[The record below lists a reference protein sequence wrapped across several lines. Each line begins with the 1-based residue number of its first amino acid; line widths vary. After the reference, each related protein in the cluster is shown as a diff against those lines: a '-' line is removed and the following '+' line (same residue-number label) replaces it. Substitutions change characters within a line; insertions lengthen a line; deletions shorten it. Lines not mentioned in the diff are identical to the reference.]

1 MSANS
6 FRTSPTHP
14 GINSGYPTPN
24 DPIQGIGSDLLTRSP
39 NLPRVLVGIGRV
51 VDIFPLKGSCLI
63 ETPFDLIFSCSYSTG
78 TAAGVTGI
86 MSAFAPS
93 VGDNVVFVYHSETN
107 NGMIVGGVM
116 PLSFSLPGS
125 EPIVPTWGE
134 YKGTFYEMLDP
145 KTFKCDKLAF
155 GNSGSMLWSDLISGE
170 NESMSEAHVGTAHGK
185 LYYRIQAGNL
195 AAINFNQIDSLIDV
209 IAHNFKFF
217 NSGFKIDSFC
227 DYGRTT
233 TEILTSPSLP
243 SFITNQKDFHT
254 IKLFSGWF
262 ASGVAIQSNKRAGQL
277 NSETWND
284 ELGISSTRTTVSA
297 WISKQNG
304 IFIPKKIYE
313 ADDLSGKGDKEIKEE
328 AKRIGFKIDPESQ
341 HPAAFGCMARDYV
354 AWQTSGGY
362 RFERFKAYK
371 NDWEKEDPQ
380 KGFAPTL
387 FSGNEKD
394 SSKEPSGQ
402 YAYFFDAQKTGSPQ
416 PNISKGVDS
425 DGDGTLDDI
434 DGDHTYHRQGD
445 AFMGVLPDG
454 SVLLRDAWGS
464 SIEMR
469 GGKIVITNAKD
480 TEIISGHN
488 TVIISGNDVHI
499 KAQNSAD
506 IHTTNKNVRIRSGR
520 HTMIDSK
527 QGSIQLT
534 AMKSYGPKLKPEP
547 GDPEPIGDKYN
558 PTGICFRTNGQVT
571 SIAPSISN
579 VTDGIF
585 SVLSPNDDDK
595 FPLIFFKSSAT
606 IDWSG
611 GFMNYPNK
619 DQEGN
624 PIKGWDRAK
633 SLLLT
638 SGNVMAGSFG
648 VYEQSVIVYEAVL
661 GGRYL
666 LCGGAPPRDPY
677 DESIFFNGIIGSI
690 ENGPFVRELDP
701 RYPIRLPKEEPKRR
715 EGVDK
720 FGKAVINQEMVNFSR
735 FLYLANDTGNNEPWK
750 IYKNVFWHYRRVEE
764 YGTSKEFVWF
774 ENFWQRQFKDSLV
787 KWSRGD
793 SDIDEDKETV
803 YPGKKYILESEP
815 CYIKYEEAN
824 VYEDGTPKK
833 SEEQNEKGGK
843 FDKEEY
849 LAMTFHPSL
858 EEETQ

>member
-39 NLPRVLVGIGRV
+39 NLPRMLVGIGRV
-51 VDIFPLKGSCLI
+51 VDVFPLKGSCLV
-63 ETPFDLIFSCSYSTG
+63 EAPFELIFSCSYSTG
-78 TAAGVTGI
+78 AAAGVTGI
-86 MSAFAPS
+86 MSAFAPA
-93 VGDNVVFVYHSETN
+93 VGDNVIFVYHNETN

-116 PLSFSLPGS
+116 PLTLSLPGS
-125 EPIVPTWGE
+125 EPIVPIWGS
-134 YKGTFYEMLDP
+134 YKDTFYEMLDP
-145 KTFKCDKLAF
+145 ETFKCDKLSF

-170 NESMSEAHVGTAHGK
+170 NESMSEAHVGTAQGK

-195 AAINFNQIDSLIDV
+195 AAVNFNQIDSLIDIV
-209 IAHNFKFF
+209 AHNFKFF

-243 SFITNQKDFHT
+243 PFITNQRDFHT

-262 ASGVAIQSNKRAGQL
+262 ASGIALQSNKSPGQL
-277 NSETWND
+277 SSELWSD

-304 IFIPKKIYE
+304 IFVPKRVYE
-313 ADDLSGKGDKEIKEE
+313 ADDISGKGDKEIIEE
-328 AKRIGFKIDPESQ
+328 AERVGFKIDPDGQ

-362 RFERFKAYK
+362 RFKRFEAYK
-371 NDWEKEDPQ
+371 NDWEKEDP
-380 KGFAPTL
+380 KEGAVPTI
-387 FSGNEKD
+387 GD
-394 SSKEPSGQ
+394 GQ
-402 YAYFFDAQKTGSPQ
+402 YGYFLDAQKTVSPQ
-416 PNISKGVDS
+416 PLSKKS
-425 DGDGTLDDI
+425 EPNEASENEEI
-434 DGDHTYHRQGD
+434 KSDHTYHRQGE

-488 TVIISGNDVHI
+488 TVILSGNDVHI

-506 IHTTNKNVRIRSGR
+506 IHTTNKNIRIRSGR
-520 HTMIDSK
+520 HTMVDSK

-534 AMKSYGPKLKPEP
+534 AMASYAPKLKPQP
-547 GDPEPIGDKYN
+547 GDPEILGDKYN
-558 PTGICFRTNGQVT
+558 PTGISFRTNAQVT

-579 VTDGIF
+579 VTNGIF
-585 SVLSPNDDDK
+585 SVLSPNDKDG
-595 FPLIFFKSSAT
+595 FPLVFFKSSAT

-611 GFMNYPNK
+611 GFMNYPNR
-619 DQEGN
+619 DLERN
-624 PIKGWDRAK
+624 LIEEWDRAK
-633 SLLLT
+633 SVLLT
-638 SGNVMAGSFG
+638 AGNIMAGSNA
-648 VYEQSVIVYEAVL
+648 VYENSVIVYEIVL
-661 GGRYL
+661 AGRYL
-666 LCGGAPPRDPY
+666 LCGGSSKPGAGTTA
-677 DESIFFNGIIGSI
+677 I
-690 ENGPFVRELDP
+690 NGPYLSLCCSPFVLPLHP
-701 RYPIRLPKEEPKRR
+701 RYPVRLPPTEPKRR

-720 FGKAVINQEMVNFSR
+720 FGKTVINQDMINFCRS
-735 FLYLANDTGNNEPWK
+735 LYLANDTGENEPWR
-750 IYKNVFWHYRRVEE
+750 IYRNVSWHYRKVEE

-787 KWSRGD
+787 KWNRGD
-793 SDIDEDKETV
+793 TDIDVENETV
-803 YPGKKYILESEP
+803 YPGKKYILDSEP
-815 CYIKYEEAN
+815 CYIKYEEVN
-824 VYEDGTPKK
+824 VHEDGTPKK
-833 SEEQNEKGGK
+833 AEEQTDKGGK
-843 FDKEEY
+843 FEKEEY

-858 EEETQ
+858 EEET

>member
-6 FRTSPTHP
+6 FRTSPTYP
-14 GINSGYPTPN
+14 GLYSGYQTPN
-24 DPIQGIGSDLLTRSP
+24 DPIQGIGSDLATRNPS
-39 NLPRVLVGIGRV
+39 LPRVLVAIGRI
-51 VDIFPLKGSCLI
+51 VDVFPLQGSCLV
-63 ETPFDLIFSCSYSTG
+63 ETPFDLIYSCSYSSG
-78 TAAGVTGI
+78 AAAGVTGI

-93 VGDNVVFVYHSETN
+93 VGDNVVFAYYNETN
-107 NGMIVGGVM
+107 NGMIISGVM
-116 PLSFSLPGS
+116 PLTQSLPGS
-125 EPIVPTWGE
+125 EPIVPVWGE
-134 YKGTFYEMLDP
+134 YKDTFYEMLDP

-170 NESMSEAHVGTAHGK
+170 NESMSEAHVGTAQGK

-195 AAINFNQIDSLIDV
+195 AAVNFNQIDSLVDV

-243 SFITNQKDFHT
+243 SFITNQRDFHT

-262 ASGVAIQSNKRAGQL
+262 ASGLALQSNKRAGQL

-313 ADDLSGKGDKEIKEE
+313 ADDLSGKGDKEVKEE

-371 NDWEKEDPQ
+371 NDWEKEDPEE
-380 KGFAPTL
+380 GFAPSL
-387 FSGNEKD
+387 FSGED
-394 SSKEPSGQ
+394 TGLSGQ
-402 YAYFFDAQKTGSPQ
+402 YAYFPETQKTGSPQ
-416 PNISKGVDS
+416 PNISKGVDT
-425 DGDGTLDDI
+425 DGDGIVDTI
-434 DGDHTYHRQGD
+434 DGDYTSHRQGE

-506 IHTTNKNVRIRSGR
+506 IHTTNKNIRMRSGR
-520 HTMIDSK
+520 HTMVDAK

-534 AMKSYGPKLKPEP
+534 AMSSPGPKLKPEP
-547 GDPEPIGDKYN
+547 DDPDPLGDKYR
-558 PTGICFRTNGQVT
+558 PTGISFKTNGQVT

-585 SVLSPNDDDK
+585 SVLAPTDEGK
-595 FPLIFFKSSAT
+595 FPLVFFKSSAT

-611 GFMNYPNK
+611 GFMNYPNR

-624 PIKGWDRAK
+624 LIKDWDRAK
-633 SLLLT
+633 SLLIV
-638 SGNVMAGSFG
+638 SGNIMAGSNA
-648 VYEQSVIVYEAVL
+648 VYENSVIVYEIVL
-661 GGRYL
+661 AGRYL
-666 LCGGAPPRDPY
+666 LCGGAPPRDPF

-690 ENGPFVRELDP
+690 ENGPFVRPLDP
-701 RYPIRLPKEEPKRR
+701 RYPIRLPKTEPKRR

-720 FGKAVINQEMVNFSR
+720 FGKAVISQKMINFCRSS
-735 FLYLANDTGNNEPWK
+735 YLADDTGKDQPWK
-750 IYKNVFWHYRRVEE
+750 IYKNVSWHYRRVEE
-764 YGTSKEFVWF
+764 YGTSKDFVWF
-774 ENFWQRQFKDSLV
+774 ENFWQRQFKENLV
-787 KWSRGD
+787 KWNGGKD
-793 SDIDEDKETV
+793 DVDMEGETV
-803 YPGKKYILESEP
+803 YPGKKYVLESEP
-815 CYIKYEEAN
+815 CYIKYEEVN
-824 VYEDGTPKK
+824 VYKDGTPKK
-833 SEEQNEKGGK
+833 SEEQKEEGGK
-843 FDKEEY
+843 FDKTEY
-849 LAMTFHPSL
+849 LEMLFHPSL
-858 EEETQ
+858 EEETK

>member
-6 FRTSPTHP
+6 FRTSPSHP

-39 NLPRVLVGIGRV
+39 NLPRFLVSVGRI
-51 VDIFPLKGSCLI
+51 VDVFPLQGSCLV
-63 ETPFDLIFSCSYSTG
+63 ETPFDLIYSCSYSSG
-78 TAAGVTGI
+78 AAAGVTGI

-93 VGDNVVFVYHSETN
+93 VGDNVVFVYCNETN
-107 NGMIVGGVM
+107 NGMIVSGVM
-116 PLSFSLPGS
+116 PLTQSLPGS
-125 EPIVPTWGE
+125 EPIVPIWGE
-134 YKGTFYEMLDP
+134 YKDTFYEMLDP
-145 KTFKCDKLAF
+145 KTFKCEELAF
-155 GNSGSMLWSDLISGE
+155 GNAGSMLWSDLISGE
-170 NESMSEAHVGTAHGK
+170 NESMSEAHVGTAQGK

-195 AAINFNQIDSLIDV
+195 AAVNFNQIDSLIDI

-243 SFITNQKDFHT
+243 SFITNQRDFHT

-262 ASGVAIQSNKRAGQL
+262 ASGLAIQSNKRSGQL
-277 NSETWND
+277 NSEIWND
-284 ELGISSTRTTVSA
+284 ELGINSTRTTVSA

-304 IFIPKKIYE
+304 IFIPKKVYE
-313 ADDLSGKGDKEIKEE
+313 ADDLSGEGDKEIKEE
-328 AKRIGFKIDPESQ
+328 AKRIGFKIDPEDQ

-354 AWQTSGGY
+354 AWQTAGGY

-371 NDWEKEDPQ
+371 KDWEKEDPEE
-380 KGFAPTL
+380 GFAPTL
-387 FSGNEKD
+387 YPPEETGL
-394 SSKEPSGQ
+394 SGQ
-402 YAYFFDAQKTGSPQ
+402 YAYFPDSQKTGSPQ

-434 DGDHTYHRQGD
+434 DGDHTYHRQGE

-488 TVIISGNDVHI
+488 TVILSGNDVHI

-534 AMKSYGPKLKPEP
+534 AMASYGPKLRPQP
-547 GDPEPIGDKYN
+547 GDPEILGDKYN
-558 PTGICFRTNGQVT
+558 PTGISFRTNAQVT

-579 VTDGIF
+579 VTNGIF
-585 SVLSPNDDDK
+585 SVLSPNDEDG
-595 FPLIFFKSSAT
+595 FPLVFFKSSAT

-611 GFMNYPNK
+611 GFMNYPNR
-619 DQEGN
+619 DLDGN
-624 PIKGWDRAK
+624 LINEWDRAQ
-633 SLLLT
+633 STLLVR
-638 SGNVMAGSFG
+638 GNVMAGSSA
-648 VYEQSVIVYEAVL
+648 VYENSIICYEIILA
-661 GGRYL
+661 GRFL
-666 LCGGAPPRDPY
+666 LCGGSPKPQA
-677 DESIFFNGIIGSI
+677 GTTAG
-690 ENGPFVRELDP
+690 NGPFLSLCCSPFVLPLHP
-701 RYPIRLPKEEPKRR
+701 RYPVRIPPTEPKRR

-720 FGKAVINQEMVNFSR
+720 FGKTVINQDMVNFCR
-735 FLYLANDTGNNEPWK
+735 FLYLANDTGKDQPWR
-750 IYKNVFWHYRRVEE
+750 IYKNVLWHYRKAEE

-787 KWSRGD
+787 KWTRGK
-793 SDIDEDKETV
+793 SDVDVEKETV

-815 CYIKYEEAN
+815 CYITYEEEN
-824 VYEDGTPKK
+824 VYKDGTPKK
-833 SEEQNEKGGK
+833 SEEQKEVGGK
-843 FDKEEY
+843 FDKDEY

>member
-24 DPIQGIGSDLLTRSP
+24 DPIQGIGSDLLTRGP
-39 NLPRVLVGIGRV
+39 NLPRVSVAIGRV
-51 VDIFPLKGSCLI
+51 VDVFPLQGSCLV
-63 ETPFDLIFSCSYSTG
+63 ETGFDLIYSCSYSYG
-78 TAAGVTGI
+78 AAAGVTGI

-93 VGDNVVFVYHSETN
+93 VGDNVVFAYYNETN
-107 NGMIVGGVM
+107 NGMIISGVM
-116 PLSFSLPGS
+116 PLTQSLPGS
-125 EPIVPTWGE
+125 EPIVPVWGE
-134 YKGTFYEMLDP
+134 YKDTFYEMLDP
-145 KTFKCDKLAF
+145 KTFKCDELAF
-155 GNSGSMLWSDLISGE
+155 GNAGSMLWSDLISGE
-170 NESMSEAHVGTAHGK
+170 NESMSEAHVGTAQGK

-243 SFITNQKDFHT
+243 SFITNQRDFHT

-262 ASGVAIQSNKRAGQL
+262 ASGLALQSNKRPGEL
-277 NSETWND
+277 SSEVWSD
-284 ELGISSTRTTVSA
+284 ELGINSTRTTVSA

-304 IFIPKKIYE
+304 IFVPQKVYE
-313 ADDLSGKGDKEIKEE
+313 ADDLSGEGDKEIKQE
-328 AKRIGFKIDPESQ
+328 AKRIGFNIDPEDQ
-341 HPAAFGCMARDYV
+341 HPAAFGCMARDYA

-362 RFERFKAYK
+362 RFERFKAYEK
-371 NDWEKEDPQ
+371 DWIQEDP
-380 KGFAPTL
+380 KEGFAPNV
-387 FSGNEKD
+387 GD
-394 SSKEPSGQ
+394 GQ
-402 YAYFFDAQKTGSPQ
+402 YAYFPDPQKTGSPQ
-416 PNISKGVDS
+416 PS
-425 DGDGTLDDI
+425 I
-434 DGDHTYHRQGD
+434 DGDYTYYRQGE

-499 KAQNSAD
+499 KANNSAD

-520 HTMIDSK
+520 HTMVDAK

-534 AMKSYGPKLKPEP
+534 AMASPGPKLKPEP
-547 GDPEPIGDKYN
+547 GDPDPLGDKYR
-558 PTGICFRTNGQVT
+558 PTGISFKTNAQVT

-579 VTDGIF
+579 VTDGVF
-585 SVLSPNDDDK
+585 SILPPEDDGRHPLVL
-595 FPLIFFKSSAT
+595 FKSSAT
-606 IDWSG
+606 IYLSN
-611 GFMNYPNK
+611 GFMNFPSS
-619 DQEGN
+619 DSQGN
-624 PIKGWDRAK
+624 SIKNWDR
-633 SLLLT
+633 SQSTFLVRG
-638 SGNVMAGSFG
+638 SVMAGSNA
-648 VYEQSVIVYEAVL
+648 VYEGSVVAYEIVLA
-661 GGRYL
+661 GRYL

-677 DESIFFNGIIGSI
+677 DYSVAINGIIASI
-690 ENGPFVRELDP
+690 DARAKAPCCGTQFFIGYGLRK
-701 RYPIRLPKEEPKRR
+701 PITLPKNEPRRR
-715 EGVDK
+715 EQVDK
-720 FGKAVINQEMVNFSR
+720 FGKQIINQKMINGCR
-735 FLYLANDTGNNEPWK
+735 LAYLADDTGKDQPWK
-750 IYKNVFWHYRRVEE
+750 IYKNVSWRYRRVEE

-774 ENFWQRQFKDSLV
+774 ESFWQRQFKDSLV
-787 KWSRGD
+787 YWTGGILD
-793 SDIDEDKETV
+793 VDVEEEAV

-833 SEEQNEKGGK
+833 AEEQKEGGGK
-843 FDKEEY
+843 FDKTEY
-849 LAMTFHPSL
+849 LDMLFHPSL